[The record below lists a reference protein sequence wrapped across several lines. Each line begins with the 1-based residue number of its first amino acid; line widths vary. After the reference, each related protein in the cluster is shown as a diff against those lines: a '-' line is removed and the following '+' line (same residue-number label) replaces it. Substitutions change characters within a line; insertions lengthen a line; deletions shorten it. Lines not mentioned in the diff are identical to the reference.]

1 MPGRERSGKRQRPH
15 KTWGCAPRRGVITSA
30 VLDRLKTLFGDRDS
44 AQATP
49 GPGGDP
55 LHLATACLLV
65 EAAQMDNDFDAGE
78 RAKIS
83 ELVQRRFGLSA
94 GDSDRLLQA
103 ADEKV
108 AQSVEIFGFTREI
121 KDAFSPEERIELME
135 MLWDV
140 AYVDGE
146 LHDLEANLMRRLA
159 GLLHV
164 SDRDSGLARK
174 RVLARRG
181 LES

>member
-1 MPGRERSGKRQRPH
+1 MH
-15 KTWGCAPRRGVITSA
+15 M
-30 VLDRLKTLFGDRDS
+30 
-44 AQATP
+44 
-49 GPGGDP
+49 
-55 LHLATACLLV
+55 ATACLLV
-65 EAAQMDNDFDAGE
+65 EAAQMDDDFDIGE
-78 RAKIS
+78 RAKIG

-94 GDSDRLLQA
+94 ADSDSLLQA
-103 ADEKV
+103 AEEKV

-121 KDAFSPEERIELME
+121 KDTCSPEERIEVME

-140 AYVDGE
+140 AYADGE

-164 SDRDSGLARK
+164 TDRDSGLARK